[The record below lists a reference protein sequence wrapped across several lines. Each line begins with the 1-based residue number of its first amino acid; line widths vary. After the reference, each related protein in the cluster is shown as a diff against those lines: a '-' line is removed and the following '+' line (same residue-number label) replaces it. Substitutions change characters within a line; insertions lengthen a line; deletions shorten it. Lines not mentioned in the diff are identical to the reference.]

1 MNSLNWVAPT
11 ILCIIRKVYA
21 QKEVMTMA
29 VNYERIGKRIQQLRK
44 LKKLSQADLAEF
56 TGMSVSYISHIE
68 TGIKHA
74 SLESVVRIANALG
87 VTVDQVLNGNQT
99 GNREEYKT
107 ELFDLISD
115 CTGYERGIIH
125 DIATAVKRS
134 LRDHSDLL
142 PKDDEMGF

>member
-1 MNSLNWVAPT
+1 
-11 ILCIIRKVYA
+11 
-21 QKEVMTMA
+21 MA

-44 LKKLSQADLAEF
+44 LKKLSQADLAEY

-107 ELFDLISD
+107 ELFELISD
-115 CTGYERGIIH
+115 CTGYERVIIH